1 MTAVRAVMKETA
13 NRGGLI
19 FRQRG
24 CPLGRMVSVLHFFT
38 GGRSAG
44 NRNQPRCQ
52 DCNDKQG
59 SQLCEQ
65 VSNLKQRPA
74 RQEDKIASAS
84 LLSDRVVNFHE
95 YPDLSTLRRAHVPR
109 EFGAAGARPLT
120 CLYLL
125 KLQKDLAVR
134 AAIGRANPVAFCR
147 RAISIASAGRMN
159 CMSNDPGAKWLTD
172 NVHVQA

>member
-1 MTAVRAVMKETA
+1 MKEAA

-19 FRQRG
+19 CRQRG
-24 CPLGRMVSVLHFFT
+24 CPLGRMVSVLHFFHW
-38 GGRSAG
+38 GSKRWQSKPA
-44 NRNQPRCQ
+44 PLQ

-59 SQLCEQ
+59 SQFCEQ

-125 KLQKDLAVR
+125 KLQKDFTVR
-134 AAIGRANPVAFCR
+134 AAIGRANPLAFSR
-147 RAISIASAGRMN
+147 RSISIASAG
-159 CMSNDPGAKWLTD
+159 A
-172 NVHVQA
+172 

>member
-44 NRNQPRCQ
+44 NRNQPRCP

-65 VSNLKQRPA
+65 VSNLEQRPA

-125 KLQKDLAVR
+125 KLQKDFTVR
-134 AAIGRANPVAFCR
+134 AAVGRLKVKGATDRRKIMRIVPAIGRA
-147 RAISIASAGRMN
+147 RMGDVL
-159 CMSNDPGAKWLTD
+159 SSRVVDG
-172 NVHVQA
+172 